1 MPETRESGSFTTGEI
16 TMTLSELVTEVIR
29 EYGSD
34 AEKNS
39 GHKIVDMFVKL
50 VGYDR
55 PVNQNVADKV
65 MQAGKALRRLGVK

>member
-1 MPETRESGSFTTGEI
+1 
-16 TMTLSELVTEVIR
+16 MTLSELVTEVIR

-34 AEKNS
+34 AEKNN

-55 PVNQNVADKV
+55 PVNENIAKKV
-65 MQAGKALRRLGVK
+65 MQAGKALRRIGVK